1 MPGQQQFGG
10 AMGRFWMGAILG
22 AVLLVASPLTAQT
35 VPDSRAQIQ
44 MSFAPVVRQ
53 AAPAVVS
60 IYARRIVE
68 ERQSPFFGDPL
79 FGQLFGDTGRRVPRV
94 QNALGSGV
102 VLSSDGIVV
111 SNFHV
116 VGNAEDIRVVLSDRR
131 EFAAEVILQDQESD
145 LAVLRLRGASGLP
158 ALPLADSDRVEVG
171 DLVLAIGNPFGVGQ
185 TVSSGII
192 SALARSG
199 IAVGSGRGY
208 FIQTDAAI
216 NPGNSGGALVDMA
229 GRLLGINSAI
239 LTRSGGSNG
248 IGFAIPANLVA
259 QVLAQAREGR
269 TRFQRPWAGVG
280 GQAVDAALAEALG
293 LGLPQGVVLSTL
305 HPESPLAR
313 AGLRAGDVVLAVE
326 GEPVNSPEEMMFRM
340 AARGIGGSLALTW
353 QRGTERRE
361 ASVALIGPPESPPRA
376 RLVVGAMALR
386 GLVAETVNPAVAAE
400 WGLDPAASGVLA
412 VEAGDLAARLV
423 GLEPGDLLLALN
435 RQPLRTTADLER
447 VLQTPSRYW
456 ELEIQRDGRRS
467 LLRFRL

>member
-1 MPGQQQFGG
+1 VPGQQQFGG